1 MRQCNE
7 NHGFLLQVH
16 RALDMDKV
24 LVLEAGQVKEFDSPA
39 RLAADRS
46 FTKVNRMH
54 SAHCSCLKTLAGSP
68 VSTPC

>member
-1 MRQCNE
+1 MTY
-7 NHGFLLQVH
+7 GFLWQVH

-46 FTKVNRMH
+46 FAQVNRT
-54 SAHCSCLKTLAGSP
+54 AHVDP
-68 VSTPC
+68 D

>member
-1 MRQCNE
+1 MTSFGR
-7 NHGFLLQVH
+7 QVH

-46 FTKVNRMH
+46 FVGAQVNRTVH
-54 SAHCSCLKTLAGSP
+54 IDYP
-68 VSTPC
+68 D

>member
-1 MRQCNE
+1 MT
-7 NHGFLLQVH
+7 HGFLLQVH

-46 FTKVNRMH
+46 FAKVNRTVVH
-54 SAHCSCLKTLAGSP
+54 IDHD
-68 VSTPC
+68 

>member
-1 MRQCNE
+1 
-7 NHGFLLQVH
+7 
-16 RALDMDKV
+16 MDKV

-46 FTKVNRMH
+46 FAKVN
-54 SAHCSCLKTLAGSP
+54 AQCTLILTENIAGSP

>member
-1 MRQCNE
+1 M
-7 NHGFLLQVH
+7 H

-46 FTKVNRMH
+46 FAKVNR
-54 SAHCSCLKTLAGSP
+54 T
-68 VSTPC
+68 VQIDQD

>member
-1 MRQCNE
+1 MKQCND

-46 FTKVNRMH
+46 LAHVNH
-54 SAHCSCLKTLAGSP
+54 TVVHIDHD
-68 VSTPC
+68 